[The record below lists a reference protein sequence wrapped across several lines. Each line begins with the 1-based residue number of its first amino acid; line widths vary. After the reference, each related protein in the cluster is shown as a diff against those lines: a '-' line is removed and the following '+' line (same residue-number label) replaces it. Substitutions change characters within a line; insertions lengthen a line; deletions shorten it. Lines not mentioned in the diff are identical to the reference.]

1 MQQQNRRVEERTKTL
16 TPGRLRGD
24 WREQDVCI
32 VDVSS
37 RGLAATAEHPPQR
50 GDFVELVVGDNT
62 LVGHVRWSST
72 RRFGIALQDRISV
85 ISLLSGDREG
95 IKLKQRHAVE
105 KKQARAAVGG
115 QTQSHKLEF
124 LIICGAAILG
134 TFIVADFVGDALE
147 GLQLAK
153 VAMARVP

>member
-1 MQQQNRRVEERTKTL
+1 MQQQNRRIEERTKTL
-16 TPGRLRGD
+16 TPARLRGN

-37 RGLAATAEHPPQR
+37 RGLAATVEHPPQR

-62 LVGHVRWSST
+62 LVGQVKWSST
-72 RRFGIALQDRISV
+72 RRFGVALQDRISV
-85 ISLLSGDREG
+85 VSLLSGDSDGITLRQRETV
-95 IKLKQRHAVE
+95 R
-105 KKQARAAVGG
+105 KKQARAAVGA
-115 QTQSHKLEF
+115 QTQSHNLEF

-134 TFIVADFVGDALE
+134 TFIVVDFLSDALE
-147 GLQLAK
+147 GLQVAK

>member
-1 MQQQNRRVEERTKTL
+1 MQQQNRRIEERTKTL
-16 TPGRLRGD
+16 TRARLRGN
-24 WREQDVCI
+24 WREQEVCI

-37 RGLAATAEHPPQR
+37 RGLAATVDHPPQR
-50 GDFVELVVGDNT
+50 GDFVELLVGDNT
-62 LVGHVRWSST
+62 LVGQVKWSST

-85 ISLLSGDREG
+85 ISLLSGDSGAITLRQREVV
-95 IKLKQRHAVE
+95 Q
-105 KKQARAAVGG
+105 KKQARAAVSGH
-115 QTQSHKLEF
+115 TQGHNLEF

-134 TFIVADFVGDALE
+134 TFIVVDFLGDALE